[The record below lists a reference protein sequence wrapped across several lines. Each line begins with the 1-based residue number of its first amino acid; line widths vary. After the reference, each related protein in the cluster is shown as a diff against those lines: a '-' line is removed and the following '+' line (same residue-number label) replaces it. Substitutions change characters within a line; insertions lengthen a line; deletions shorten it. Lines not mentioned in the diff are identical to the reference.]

1 VAKSKG
7 IPEQQPQPEA
17 TLEASRTAVTEAG
30 SASADLRQEAIAK
43 AAYYK
48 AERRGFAPGFE
59 MQDWL
64 DAEREAVSGE
74 AGQ

>member
-1 VAKSKG
+1 VVRACRGSRCHGGRKAEG
-7 IPEQQPQPEA
+7 IRW
-17 TLEASRTAVTEAG
+17 TG